1 MYNKPHFFILILLL
15 LVLACKNN
23 NEKSS
28 RSPLQD
34 SLLSNIDDSIKSQK
48 PNSERLVLANMK
60 NASDSITYYEY
71 YFRLCYVYYLRSE
84 NDSMNN
90 IALRTLGLMKKQK
103 SKTPRVYELMGQAYS
118 MHAIYF
124 YHRKSHIDSVFY
136 YYRLAYDCIIKSN
149 NLKRLPNLCANI
161 ADAYNQKTDI
171 PKAAL
176 WYRRALF
183 LADSLKMP
191 HSSYVSLDMGLA
203 DIYTTLRDYKT
214 AEQYYKQTEKYY
226 EELDPNLQSYFLN
239 NYGNFFYYKKDYKK
253 ALAQFRRLKKVLEK
267 NHKNDFDYYLCEINM
282 ADVFLNLNMADSAR
296 AYLEKT
302 EPYFITN
309 NIEEAISYGNTIKI
323 GIALSK
329 DQLSVAKK
337 IIDTEKVPPSQDANM
352 RNIRNE
358 YLRQYYEKV
367 GNYEKAYKTLCKY
380 DKDNDSLEHNKIH
393 MHAAEIMMRFQQDTL
408 SLHQRLNMQ
417 QKEKEVRK
425 AYSLIIIIVSIS
437 IILALILTTIII
449 SVRKRELQN
458 QINMLQL
465 RLSNVRN
472 RISPHFIFNV
482 LNHEI
487 NKNKE
492 IKAEDLINVT
502 HFLRAG
508 LDISRHTYVSMKEEL
523 DFVRYYIETTKYIL
537 GNNFEYHIDAPSNDI
552 LRSIIIP
559 SMFVQILTENSIKH
573 GLMEKEG
580 LKILNI
586 IVRQDTIGTTI
597 SVRDNGVGFGI
608 QKSNSSSTK
617 TGLNIIRQSLF
628 IINQRNRKKMTFSIH
643 NILSENNKILGCEA
657 VLYIPLSIQFNE
669 KI

>member
-1 MYNKPHFFILILLL
+1 MHNRLHFFILVSLLL
-15 LVLACKNN
+15 LLACKNN
-23 NEKSS
+23 NDKTT

-34 SLLSNIDDSIKSQK
+34 SLLSNIDDSIKAQRQNSQ
-48 PNSERLVLANMK
+48 RLVLAGMK

-84 NDSMNN
+84 NDSMNH
-90 IALRTLGLMKKQK
+90 IALHTLDLMKRQEP
-103 SKTPRVYELMGQAYS
+103 KTPRVYELMGQAYS

-124 YHRKSHIDSVFY
+124 YHKKSHIDSVFY
-136 YYRLAYDCIIKSN
+136 YYRLAYDCFIKSKN
-149 NLKRLPNLCANI
+149 IKRLPNLCANI

-191 HSSYVSLDMGLA
+191 HSSYVSLEMGLA

-226 EELDPNLQSYFLN
+226 DELDPNLQTYFLN
-239 NYGNFFYYKKDYKK
+239 NYGNFLYYKKDYNK
-253 ALAQFRRLKKVLEK
+253 ALLQFRRMKKVLER

-302 EPYFITN
+302 EPYFILN
-309 NIEEAISYGNTIKI
+309 NIEEGIYYGNTIKI
-323 GIALSK
+323 GLALNAN
-329 DQLSVAKK
+329 QLSVAKK
-337 IIDTEKVPPSQDANM
+337 IINKETVPPSQDANM

-358 YLRQYYEKV
+358 YLRQYYERV
-367 GNYEKAYKTLCKY
+367 GNYEKAYKTLRKY

-393 MHAAEIMMRFQQDTL
+393 MRAAEIMMRFQQDTL

-425 AYSLIIIIVSIS
+425 AYSLIMVIAGIL
-437 IILALILTTIII
+437 IILTLLLTTIII
-449 SVRKRELQN
+449 YVRKRELQN
-458 QINMLQL
+458 QIKMLQL

-508 LDISRHTYVSMKEEL
+508 LDISRHTYVSLKEEL
-523 DFVRYYIETTKYIL
+523 DFVRYYIDTTKYIL
-537 GNNFEYHIDAPSNDI
+537 GNNFEYHIDAPSTDI
-552 LRSIIIP
+552 LQSIIIP
-559 SMFVQILTENSIKH
+559 SMFIQILAENAIKH
-573 GLMEKEG
+573 GLMEKDG
-580 LKILNI
+580 AKTLSITVKQNN
-586 IVRQDTIGTTI
+586 IGTII
-597 SVRDNGVGFGI
+597 SVKDNGVGFGI

-628 IINQRNRKKMTFSIH
+628 IINQRNSKKMTFSIH
-643 NILSENNKILGCEA
+643 NILSENNETLGCETI
-657 VLYIPLSIQFNE
+657 LNIPLSIQFHE
-669 KI
+669 KE

>member
-1 MYNKPHFFILILLL
+1 MYNRPHLFILVLLL
-15 LVLACKNN
+15 LFLACKNN
-23 NEKSS
+23 NDKST

-34 SLLSNIDDSIKSQK
+34 SLLNNIDDSIKAQRTNSQ
-48 PNSERLVLANMK
+48 RLVLTGMK

-71 YFRLCYVYYLRSE
+71 YFRLSYVYYLRSE
-84 NDSMNN
+84 NDSMNQ
-90 IALRTLGLMKKQK
+90 IALRTLGLMKRQNL
-103 SKTPRVYELMGQAYS
+103 KTSRIYELMGQAYS
-118 MHAIYF
+118 MHATYF
-124 YHRKSHIDSVFY
+124 YRRKSHSDSVFY
-136 YYRLAYDCIIKSN
+136 YYHLAYDCIIKSN

-161 ADAYNQKTDI
+161 ADAYNHKTDI

-203 DIYTTLRDYKT
+203 DIYMILRDYKT
-214 AEQYYKQTEKYY
+214 AEQYYKQTERYY
-226 EELDPNLQSYFLN
+226 GELDPNLQFYFLN
-239 NYGNFFYYKKDYKK
+239 NYGNFLYYKKDYNK
-253 ALAQFRRLKKVLEK
+253 ALVQFRRMKKVLEK

-296 AYLEKT
+296 AYLKKT
-302 EPYFITN
+302 EPYFILN
-309 NIEEAISYGNTIKI
+309 NIEDAIYYSNTIKI
-323 GIALSK
+323 GLALNAN
-329 DQLSVAKK
+329 QLSVAKK
-337 IIDTEKVPPSQDANM
+337 IIDKETVPPSQDANM

-367 GNYEKAYKTLCKY
+367 GNFEKAYKTLCKY

-393 MHAAEIMMRFQQDTL
+393 MRAAEIMMRFQQDTL

-425 AYSLIIIIVSIS
+425 AYSLIMIIVSIL
-437 IILALILTTIII
+437 IILALLLTTIII
-449 SVRKRELQN
+449 SVRKRNLQN

-508 LDISRHTYVSMKEEL
+508 LDMSRHTYVSLKEEL
-523 DFVRYYIETTKYIL
+523 DFVRYYIDTTKYIL
-537 GNNFEYHIDAPSNDI
+537 GNNFEYNIDSPTNDI
-552 LRSIIIP
+552 LLSITIP

-580 LKILNI
+580 LKTLSI
-586 IVRQDTIGTTI
+586 IVRQDNIGTTI
-597 SVRDNGVGFGI
+597 SVKDNGIGFDI

-628 IINQRNRKKMTFSIH
+628 IINQRNSKKMTFSIH
-643 NILSENNKILGCEA
+643 NILSGNNKVLGCEA
-657 VLYIPLSIQFNE
+657 VLYIPSVIQFNE
-669 KI
+669 KK

>member
-1 MYNKPHFFILILLL
+1 MHNRLHFFIIISLFLFF
-15 LVLACKNN
+15 ACKNDN
-23 NEKSS
+23 DKST

-34 SLLSNIDDSIKSQK
+34 SLLCNIDDSIKSQK
-48 PNSERLVLANMK
+48 PNSERLVLNGMR

-90 IALRTLGLMKKQK
+90 ITLRTLELMKKQEP
-103 SKTPRVYELMGQAYS
+103 KTSRVYELMGQAYS

-124 YHRKSHIDSVFY
+124 YHKKSHIDSVFY
-136 YYRLAYDCIIKSN
+136 YYRLAYDSFLKSN

-161 ADAYNQKTDI
+161 ADAYSQKTDI

-183 LADSLKMP
+183 LTDSLKMP
-191 HSSYVSLDMGLA
+191 RSSYVSLDMGLA
-203 DIYTTLRDYKT
+203 NIYMVLRDYKT

-226 EELDPNLQSYFLN
+226 KELDPNLQSYFLN
-239 NYGNFFYYKKDYKK
+239 NYGNFLYYKKDYSK
-253 ALAQFRRLKKVLEK
+253 ALAQFRRMKKVLEK
-267 NHKNDFDYYLCEINM
+267 NHENDFDYYLCEINM

-296 AYLEKT
+296 FYLEKA
-302 EPYFITN
+302 EPYFIMN
-309 NIEEAISYGNTIKI
+309 NIKEAIYYGNTIKI
-323 GIALSK
+323 GLALK
-329 DQLSVAKK
+329 ENQLSVAKK
-337 IIDTEKVPPSQDANM
+337 IIERETVPPSQDANI

-358 YLRQYYEKV
+358 YLRQYYERV
-367 GNYEKAYKTLCKY
+367 GDYQKAYKTLCKY

-393 MHAAEIMMRFQQDTL
+393 MRATEIMMRFQQDTL
-408 SLHQRLNMQ
+408 SLHQQLNMQ
-417 QKEKEVRK
+417 QKEKEIRK
-425 AYSLIIIIVSIS
+425 AYSLIIIIVAIS
-437 IILALILTTIII
+437 IILALLLTTIII

-492 IKAEDLINVT
+492 IRAEDLINVT

-508 LDISRHTYVSMKEEL
+508 LDISRHTYVSLKEEL
-523 DFVRYYIETTKYIL
+523 DFVRYYIDTTKYIL
-537 GNNFEYHIDAPSNDI
+537 GNNFEFHIDALSNDI
-552 LRSIIIP
+552 LQSIKIP

-580 LKILNI
+580 LKTLSI
-586 IVRQDTIGTTI
+586 IVTQNKIGTTI
-597 SVRDNGVGFGI
+597 SVKDNGIGFGI

-628 IINQRNRKKMTFSIH
+628 IINQRNSKKMTFSIH
-643 NILSENNKILGCEA
+643 NILSENNEILGCEA
-657 VLYIPLSIQFNE
+657 ILYIPSSIQFNE